1 MIETMLAI
9 LAAYLA
15 GWCCG
20 KTYHQYQLRFY
31 RIEMKRSHDRILE
44 MIRYIAAERQ
54 VDDLLDE
61 MDMD

>member
-15 GWCCG
+15 GWWCG
-20 KTYHQYQLRFY
+20 RSYHRHQLRFY

-44 MIRYIAAERQ
+44 MIRFIAAERQ

-61 MDMD
+61 LDMD